1 MGEGGT
7 TPIKYTRTP
16 LSREFF
22 RPIIDEIK
30 ERFSDGIFNTAMV
43 VKIKFLKSEIFEM
56 KTHMEDDD

>member
-7 TPIKYTRTP
+7 TPIKYARTP